1 MIRETIAV
9 VIAVLITSMSTPA
22 LFHGTEHNAWERQAI
37 DAPAFSTD
45 PQSENALQVEQRTV
59 GYQPVNAG
67 ETLTLSY
74 RILNTSDRTIASVQ
88 IDDPIMGTV
97 PILCSTLHPGYSA
110 EISCQFVM
118 DALQKHSNP
127 VLTYQFEGDTVSYTI
142 KLEPAD
148 FYAEA
153 GITAALQVTPIVYA
167 GERVDFNY
175 TLVNATDMSFTD
187 IRIAD
192 EVLGDIETNLSLN
205 PGNTYHGT
213 KSVTITDTVTFRL
226 AVTGTDTE
234 GNNITFM
241 SNEATVQ
248 TADRAE

>member
-1 MIRETIAV
+1 MIRNVVAAILAV
-9 VIAVLITSMSTPA
+9 IFSCMPMPA
-22 LFHGTEHNAWERQAI
+22 LVRDFARIALERPVVDVLVANV
-37 DAPAFSTD
+37 DA
-45 PQSENALQVEQRTV
+45 QSADALHVDQTMFGYHAVKV
-59 GYQPVNAG
+59 G
-67 ETLTLSY
+67 EILTLSY
-74 RILNTSDRTIASVQ
+74 RLENTSDRIIVSYQIA
-88 IDDPIMGTV
+88 DPALV
-97 PILCSTLHPGYSA
+97 SDSAKSSALEPGQSA
-110 EISCQFVM
+110 VISMRFPM
-118 DALQKHSNP
+118 DAIEKHSTP
-127 VLTYQFEGDTVSYTI
+127 ILTYQFEGEETEYTK
-142 KLEPAD
+142 KLEPTD

-153 GITAALQVTPIVYA
+153 GIAVTIQIEPIVYA
-167 GERVDFNY
+167 GDRVDFYY
-175 TLVNATDMSFTD
+175 TIVNATEMALTD

-226 AVTGTDTE
+226 TVTGTDTE